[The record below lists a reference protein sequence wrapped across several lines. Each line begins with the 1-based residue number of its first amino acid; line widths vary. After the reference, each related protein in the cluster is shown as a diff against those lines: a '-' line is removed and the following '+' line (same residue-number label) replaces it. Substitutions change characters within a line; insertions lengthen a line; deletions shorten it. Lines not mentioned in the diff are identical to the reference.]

1 MTDNMSS
8 VLDSLSEGTIG
19 VSEAVWRI
27 RVIGTARR
35 RVVERSE
42 DYDREQDRSG
52 AFRHCNL
59 LAVRTGVDRIRSN
72 FRLPTAL

>member
-1 MTDNMSS
+1 MTNDMGS
-8 VLDSLSEGTIG
+8 VLDSLSEGAIG

-27 RVIGTARR
+27 RVIGAARR
-35 RVVERSE
+35 RVAERGA
-42 DYDREQDRSG
+42 DFDREQHRSG

-59 LAVRTGVDRIRSN
+59 LAVRTGVDRIRNN